1 MCRHCENC
9 GRFVIIPCDG
19 ITDRLAAAH
28 ISQAGVIPGKGR
40 VPHMI
45 ESTSSATRRGGR
57 GERRAIRTCPNHDML
72 PHLAGRLPLTAPMDD
87 EQIARIEG

>member
-1 MCRHCENC
+1 M
-9 GRFVIIPCDG
+9 
-19 ITDRLAAAH
+19 T
-28 ISQAGVIPGKGR
+28 
-40 VPHMI
+40 

-72 PHLAGRLPLTAPMDD
+72 PHLTGRLPLTAPMDD